1 MIVCSRYSD
10 KDADKIIEEK
20 AKLDILNSWLVAR
33 KMLYESTI
41 GEGKD
46 ILYETVKNEFD
57 KRRIEYLNSYND
69 VKEKYLDELNYQ
81 RKVNKSLL
89 WE

>member
-1 MIVCSRYSD
+1 MITGTIYSD
-10 KDADKIIEEK
+10 TYANNIIEEK
-20 AKLDILNSWLVAR
+20 AKLDILNTWLIAR
-33 KMLYESTI
+33 KLLYENTI

-46 ILYETVKNEFD
+46 VLYETVKNEFD
-57 KRRIEYLNSYND
+57 KRRTEYLNNYD
-69 VKEKYLDELNYQ
+69 EVRKKYLDELQYQ

>member
-1 MIVCSRYSD
+1 MITGTVYSD
-10 KDADKIIEEK
+10 TYANNIIEEK
-20 AKLDILNSWLVAR
+20 AKLDILNSWLIAR
-33 KMLYESTI
+33 KLLYKNTI

-46 ILYETVKNEFD
+46 VLYETVKNEFD
-57 KRRIEYLNSYND
+57 KRRMKYLNSYND